1 MKLIGL
7 ITTVV
12 ILGAVYL
19 FMVKPVLD
27 TTNNAFDS
35 VDDFQDEIS
44 TAFEDADINGVD
56 IDQITEDNAAQIKQ
70 QLQEAGFSSKKAQK
84 LADCIT
90 DAGSDTGKIQAC
102 AEKFG

>member
-56 IDQITEDNAAQIKQ
+56 IDQITEDNAAPVSYTHLTLPTI
-70 QLQEAGFSSKKAQK
+70 LRV
-84 LADCIT
+84 
-90 DAGSDTGKIQAC
+90 
-102 AEKFG
+102 